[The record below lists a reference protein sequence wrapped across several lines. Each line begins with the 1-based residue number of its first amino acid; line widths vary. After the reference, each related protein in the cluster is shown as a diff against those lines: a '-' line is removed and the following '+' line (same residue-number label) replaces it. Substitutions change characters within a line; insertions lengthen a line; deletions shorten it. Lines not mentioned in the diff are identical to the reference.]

1 MKHSESLCY
10 HINGTISHIRFC
22 LFQSCES
29 NISEC
34 PSLSRKRIQRMRW
47 EDCFRTSP
55 TPFAEGSTTPARPSG
70 LTGYLIIIFVHPFL
84 SLESY
89 FIVLL
94 MSINHTTRYQK
105 MTTFFNTLKTS
116 HGYARKRQLSG
127 KDDLWHFC
135 SLNRKLSFALVNNFH
150 QRRLYVTDIF
160 KIRFLMQTT
169 DGGCCAV
176 PNIFKFSLIH

>member
-47 EDCFRTSP
+47 EDWTTWRRGGPCCCFRTSP

-84 SLESY
+84 SLEYY

-116 HGYARKRQLSG
+116 HG
-127 KDDLWHFC
+127 
-135 SLNRKLSFALVNNFH
+135 
-150 QRRLYVTDIF
+150 
-160 KIRFLMQTT
+160 
-169 DGGCCAV
+169 
-176 PNIFKFSLIH
+176 